1 MKQLSTVVFILAIFL
16 ISSPLPVGAQ
26 TAPGAAKTAQTSGYQ
41 ISEEVTITG
50 TVSSVLAKS
59 APGMM
64 VGSHLLL
71 ETRSGPVDASLGRFG
86 LMGNG
91 APSVAVGQEIE
102 VRGNMKMIKDKPV
115 FLVRTLKVGGEVYAV
130 RNKHGF
136 PVSPQARKRAGQS
149 TGRGE
154 ASL

>member
-26 TAPGAAKTAQTSGYQ
+26 TAPGAAKAAQTSGYQ
-41 ISEEVTITG
+41 ISEEVTLTG